1 MKRLKAVL
9 LAALIAVLG
18 FVFLTACGGGQ
29 AGVYKFSYMRMTEG
43 ATSYEIRAGESYLSI
58 IFSEDA
64 FVIELKEDGT
74 ATASIDM
81 FGQQETVSGTWAVNA
96 EDQNKVDITFDG
108 EPATFEYDGKTLYG
122 SMDGTELELVK
133 Q

>member
-1 MKRLKAVL
+1 MKRLKTVL
-9 LAALIAVLG
+9 CAMLVFVLG
-18 FVFLTACGGGQ
+18 LVCLAACGGGQ

-43 ATSYEIRAGESYLSI
+43 ATTIEIRAGESYLGI

-81 FGQQETVSGTWAVNA
+81 FGQQETVNGTWAVNA
-96 EDQNKVDITFDG
+96 EDKKKVDITFDG
-108 EPATFEYDGKTLYG
+108 APATFEYDGKTLYG
-122 SMDGTELELVK
+122 SMDGTEFELVK

>member
-1 MKRLKAVL
+1 MKRLKTVL
-9 LAALIAVLG
+9 CAMLVFVLG
-18 FVFLTACGGGQ
+18 LVCLAACGGGQ

-43 ATSYEIRAGESYLSI
+43 ATTIEIRAGESYLGI

-81 FGQQETVSGTWAVNA
+81 FGQQETVNGTWAVNA
-96 EDQNKVDITFDG
+96 EDKKKVDITFDG
-108 EPATFEYDGKTLYG
+108 APATFEYDGKTLCG
-122 SMDGTELELVK
+122 SMDGTEFELVK